1 MIRVRVTLNDGSKQ
15 TIELSPQFF
24 EDLELDV
31 DDNLEKYCAELF
43 GQPIKGVYTR

>member
-1 MIRVRVTLNDGSKQ
+1 MIKVRVTLSDGSKE
-15 TIELSPQFF
+15 TLELSPQFF

-31 DDNLEKYCAELF
+31 EDNLEKYCAELF